1 MNLHIFNLNTLYST
15 QKTKYDFFFISRI
28 FVTIFQFFLIFQVI
42 LVVKYVRINVAENI
56 TIWKVQKFEAGVTK
70 FAELHVG
77 ELQTHSTPTAP
88 K

>member
-1 MNLHIFNLNTLYST
+1 MISSLFHEFCHNFQFIT
-15 QKTKYDFFFISRI
+15 FFF
-28 FVTIFQFFLIFQVI
+28 FFQVI
-42 LVVKYVRINVAENI
+42 LVVQYVRINVAENI